1 VTLMSQGLELVS
13 DRVVGRDRAH
23 RVLTVQDAA
32 GTTREVI
39 WWRGAEHRRPE
50 GRFDLAY
57 RLKASDYRGERQ
69 LQIEYVDARLVAVP
83 EVVVEAPVIKTV
95 DYRHELE
102 PNLRLQQLRS
112 TQTVAVWAEGYR
124 RGESPGLHR
133 EQLGP
138 AENLLIW
145 TPPPGPK
152 ELRAVIEQ
160 VSPSTV
166 YLMVVDN
173 PRVDPAQFMPFFAGL
188 IKYAVNQ
195 KQGLVKLDELA
206 ALTGQRLET
215 VRQAVAFLHARGDVE
230 ITEKGRTRYRLG
242 TGDGQKRPAVEEIQ
256 AQLQALL
263 QETAAYRRYYA
274 RAPAER
280 LV

>member
-1 VTLMSQGLELVS
+1 MSQGLELVS

-23 RVLTVQDAA
+23 RVLTVQDAVS
-32 GTTREVI
+32 TTREVV
-39 WWRGAEHRRPE
+39 WWRGAEHERPK

-69 LQIEYVDARLVAVP
+69 LQIEYVDARLVAVA
-83 EVVVEAPVIKTV
+83 EVVVEAPVINIL
-95 DYRHELE
+95 DYRDEDK
-102 PNLRLQQLRS
+102 PALRLQQIR
-112 TQTVAVWAEGYR
+112 TAQPVAVWAEGYR
-124 RGESPGLHR
+124 LGESPGLHR
-133 EQLGP
+133 EQLEP

-166 YLMVVDN
+166 YLMVVDS
-173 PRVDPAQFMPFFAGL
+173 PRVHPAQFMPFIAGL
-188 IKYAVNQ
+188 VKYAVNQ
-195 KQGLVKLDELA
+195 KHGLLNLDELA

-230 ITEKGRTRYRLG
+230 IREKGRTRYRLG
-242 TGDGQKRPAVEEIQ
+242 PGNSHRRPTVGEIQ

-274 RAPAER
+274 RAPADR
-280 LV
+280 LI